1 MKFQKALLPLLIAA
15 MCMTGCNEKSDSE
28 SSVQETTTEASST
41 AEVTEGE
48 TEEEVPPTNA
58 AFPDADPNAVTF
70 EDGNYAFVSV
80 VTDDD
85 YSAGGTLSVEKIDN
99 NHLLKFTDTSTTPE
113 NYADMVQKLKVDVL
127 QLLTAEQLA
136 SVYSI
141 GFDIYAEA
149 TDDIYVNEDGVNT
162 MAPGWIG
169 GGGGTTAADGEWYGF
184 ADFSASAV
192 NEYVLQRSDAYHVE
206 FKFLLASAGKKWD
219 SSMEECYVQIMRWGM
234 GNVSNLYIDNI
245 TFYDEEGNSIPLTPS
260 APAEDAEGETAAEE
274 TEADTAAE

>member
-1 MKFQKALLPLLIAA
+1 MKIQKALLPLLIAA
-15 MCMTGCNEKSDSE
+15 MCMTGCNQKTDNEDSVQDTTGA
-28 SSVQETTTEASST
+28 SSV

-58 AFPDADPNAVTF
+58 AFPDADPNSVTF
-70 EDGNYAFVSV
+70 EDGNCAFVSV

-85 YSAGGTLSVEKIDN
+85 FSAEGTLSVEKLEN
-99 NHLLKFTDTSTTPE
+99 NYMLKFTDTSTTPE
-113 NYADMVQKLKVDVL
+113 NYADMVQKLKIDVL
-127 QLLTAEQLA
+127 QLLTPDQIA
-136 SVYSI
+136 SVHKI

-162 MAPGWIG
+162 FAPGWIG

-184 ADFSASAV
+184 ADFSAYGV
-192 NEYVLQRSDAYHVE
+192 NEYVLQRSDAYRVE
-206 FKFLLASAGKKWD
+206 FTFLLASAGKKWD

-234 GNVSNLYIDNI
+234 GNISNLYIDNI

-260 APAEDAEGETAAEE
+260 APAEGAEDETAAEE
-274 TEADTAAE
+274 TEAETAAE